1 MATSTSNYVSDSCHQ
16 TTNSD
21 NDKVNTHLHE
31 TTDSDNDKVYNHF
44 IDTFTKLDATT
55 IARILSS
62 PNAPN
67 AATHKLT
74 AIQTAINNLPT
85 HQNPAI
91 DLIVVKSLAR
101 PNTKSKEWRK
111 TRTDSAQEIT
121 HDAYLQKFD
130 DDSQKVNVMR
140 ASAEYCQYNILNRRD
155 TVLAGVC
162 GTKVSRH
169 VWKMFTK
176 YKLNYIL
183 SVLWLIVLFGCML
196 SIFQI
201 FSKNFVYTAPL
212 GCIGVLL
219 DFCFMQKRIFL
230 RVLQG
235 FECGYLMAVCSV
247 FSFVLCDLFSW
258 DERCLFVFM
267 ILISLYK
274 VILTD
279 ATSGKL
285 FSNIGIGAALLLM
298 PVMAIGILSGSIEVV
313 PRKMEMLNSI
323 HQFTFRTDVL
333 ANELLTTLWIF
344 FAKNLFYSLKHRD
357 SFVLVHA
364 PVKMTCIS
372 VGELRNERQRI

>member
-21 NDKVNTHLHE
+21 NDKVNTHLHETTDSNNDKENTHLHE

-183 SVLWLIVLFGCML
+183 SVLWLFVLF
-196 SIFQI
+196 
-201 FSKNFVYTAPL
+201 
-212 GCIGVLL
+212 
-219 DFCFMQKRIFL
+219 D
-230 RVLQG
+230 
-235 FECGYLMAVCSV
+235 VCCQYFKSSV
-247 FSFVLCDLFSW
+247 KILC
-258 DERCLFVFM
+258 
-267 ILISLYK
+267 
-274 VILTD
+274 
-279 ATSGKL
+279 
-285 FSNIGIGAALLLM
+285 
-298 PVMAIGILSGSIEVV
+298 
-313 PRKMEMLNSI
+313 
-323 HQFTFRTDVL
+323 
-333 ANELLTTLWIF
+333 TL
-344 FAKNLFYSLKHRD
+344 HRWV
-357 SFVLVHA
+357 VLVFY
-364 PVKMTCIS
+364 
-372 VGELRNERQRI
+372 